1 MGDIKVTVD
10 DFIELMDALNE
21 LLNCEPREREE
32 EKLTDRERFER
43 EFNRDNIIERFSMT
57 CGTVMSISS
66 LTGIDL
72 DKTLDMFV
80 DEMRKELQSEDTKA
94 MMKAGDDL
102 LKRLGLV

>member
-10 DFIELMDALNE
+10 DFIELMDVLNK

-43 EFNRDNIIERFSMT
+43 VFNRDNIIERFAMT

-80 DEMRKELQSEDTKA
+80 EEIRKELQSEDTKA

-102 LKRLGLV
+102 LKRLGLL